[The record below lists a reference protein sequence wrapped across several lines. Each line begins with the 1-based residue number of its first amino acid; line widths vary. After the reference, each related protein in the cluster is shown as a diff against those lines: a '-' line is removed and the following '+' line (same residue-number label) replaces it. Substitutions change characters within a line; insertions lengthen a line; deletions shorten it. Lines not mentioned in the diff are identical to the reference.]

1 MTKEDGLKMKRL
13 FALILAAVMV
23 FAFAACGEKTEGN
36 NVQQQNTASGSAGSD
51 STAAPAAENA
61 PSAAEPQQADA
72 PGGISPAKDGTLTIS
87 KADVAVVVNGTSV
100 PVPYNLKELEAAG
113 VPADESR
120 SEIKLGAG
128 DFFSL
133 NMYLDE
139 NEDYLLIPAYY
150 NGGDSPISVYEAEAE
165 EVTLTTYAD
174 NPADQGVSILGVSLG
189 MARKDVKEL
198 LGEPDYDAGDY
209 MEWHIEVPEMAYAG
223 TLSMYVTSDD
233 DEAGVSQVDLTV
245 FAK

>member
-72 PGGISPAKDGTLTIS
+72 TGGISPAKDGTLTIS

-100 PVPYNLKELEAAG
+100 PVPYNLKEMEAAG

-133 NMYLDE
+133 NLYLDE

-165 EVTLTTYAD
+165 EVTLTRAYPFSAFLSEWPGKMSKNCWANRTMT
-174 NPADQGVSILGVSLG
+174 PATTWSGISRCQRWL
-189 MARKDVKEL
+189 M
-198 LGEPDYDAGDY
+198 
-209 MEWHIEVPEMAYAG
+209 PEHSPCM
-223 TLSMYVTSDD
+223 LPVTMTKP
-233 DEAGVSQVDLTV
+233 A
-245 FAK
+245 FHR

>member
-1 MTKEDGLKMKRL
+1 MKRI
-13 FALILAAVMV
+13 FALILAAVIV

-36 NVQQQNTASGSAGSD
+36 SVQQQNSASGSAGSNGA
-51 STAAPAAENA
+51 AAPAAENTPA
-61 PSAAEPQQADA
+61 AAEPQQADA
-72 PGGISPAKDGTLTIS
+72 PGGISPAEDGTLTIS

-133 NMYLDE
+133 NLYLDE

-150 NGGDSPISVYEAEAE
+150 NGGNSSISVYEAEAE

-174 NPADQGVSILGVSLG
+174 DPADQGVSILGVSLG
-189 MARKDVKEL
+189 MARKDVKDL
-198 LGEPDYDAGDY
+198 LGAPDYDAGDY

-245 FAK
+245 FEK